1 MLFRARSSNQ
11 INKKLIE
18 RDDQVRLELLR
29 TELIGNKS
37 VEITNMQQ
45 LRLYQHYLNRANRK
59 QKFRVKQILEINQQ
73 YVCSK
78 LCQNYSNIFFCRK
91 ILEISCQCIASQVM
105 LELLR
110 TELIENK
117 SVEKKCREIGRN
129 YQYVATSI
137 ISTLLEQ
144 S

>member
-18 RDDQVRLELLR
+18 RDDQVR
-29 TELIGNKS
+29 
-37 VEITNMQQ
+37 
-45 LRLYQHYLNRANRK
+45 
-59 QKFRVKQILEINQQ
+59 
-73 YVCSK
+73 
-78 LCQNYSNIFFCRK
+78 
-91 ILEISCQCIASQVM
+91 